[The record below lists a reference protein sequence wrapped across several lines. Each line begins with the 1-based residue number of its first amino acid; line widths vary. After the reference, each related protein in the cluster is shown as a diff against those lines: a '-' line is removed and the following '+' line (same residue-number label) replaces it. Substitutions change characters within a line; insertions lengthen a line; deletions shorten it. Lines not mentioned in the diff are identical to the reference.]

1 MDRGSTDAADEPKQR
16 VSIPYWQAAQRI
28 TGGVRAC
35 VRACARACVCVCV
48 CVRVCVCTDAT
59 HQKEVSNVL
68 NRGGQWHL
76 LQARTSI
83 SSQSSTGFR
92 YNTDE
97 SSKE

>member
-1 MDRGSTDAADEPKQR
+1 M
-16 VSIPYWQAAQRI
+16 
-28 TGGVRAC
+28 
-35 VRACARACVCVCV
+35 RACARARARA
-48 CVRVCVCTDAT
+48 RVCVCTDAT
-59 HQKEVSNVL
+59 HQKEVGNVL

-83 SSQSSTGFR
+83 SSQSSTGFQ